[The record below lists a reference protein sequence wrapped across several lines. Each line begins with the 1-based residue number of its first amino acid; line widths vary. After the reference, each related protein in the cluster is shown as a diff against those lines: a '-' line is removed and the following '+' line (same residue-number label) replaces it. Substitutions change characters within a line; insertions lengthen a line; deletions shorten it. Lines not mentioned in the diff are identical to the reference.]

1 MAGQPACAL
10 RLAAAPEGGRLAHAG
25 AGGRGCGGPW
35 RGPSVLLSRRQR
47 TRRDIEP
54 LHAVDVQ
61 SLAESGLSHAP
72 QVRGSQDCL
81 RACEG
86 RGGMSRYHEPLLL
99 LRMLPSIAACRT
111 GPCPTQALQSS
122 RAQDHLPG
130 YGLSVVAAPL
140 QQTSH
145 PRHFHPFIPVS
156 SCNPVVTP
164 KGSMVWPFCT
174 LGIPCLV
181 SPNSPLAFL
190 GIS

>member
-1 MAGQPACAL
+1 MSIPSRVRYEYSYWSQRDALNPGINPNQPATNACSEEHAGSSRPHSRLAGRFPGKTASRGLRQALLIALQGVKMAGQPACAL

-99 LRMLPSIAACRT
+99 LRMLPS
-111 GPCPTQALQSS
+111 SS
-122 RAQDHLPG
+122 L
-130 YGLSVVAAPL
+130 
-140 QQTSH
+140 
-145 PRHFHPFIPVS
+145 
-156 SCNPVVTP
+156 
-164 KGSMVWPFCT
+164 
-174 LGIPCLV
+174 
-181 SPNSPLAFL
+181 
-190 GIS
+190 